1 MKRRTLRYRFGRPPS
16 LTKIRSRSPRALVLW
31 GAAAAVAALSGLAV
45 LGGGDGPFHPSA
57 ARTADGRPVAPE
69 LLGSSQACA
78 RCHPREAAEW
88 GASAHRHAGL
98 DNPWYRAVLEEA
110 RREVGDDAARW
121 CAGCH
126 TPGLLLAG
134 RLGGDDGAPAL
145 ATAELAGEPLAAE
158 GVSCVVCHTAR
169 VEGTAGQGGFELT
182 LPARHRLAVAGGGS
196 RRALHGLL
204 VRLDPEAHRQA
215 YSGHRQGA
223 ELCAACHKGHLE
235 GPLNGGR
242 LFPVHN
248 DYDPW
253 QGSSYSGQGTVR
265 SVHFPEPADCA
276 GCHMRSTGSGAAGD
290 AESGGTSHRFAA
302 ANTAL
307 PALFGDAEQLAAVES
322 ALAAGWVTL
331 DLFAMTPGRP
341 PLPPGEEPP
350 VDLVEPVLAPLDRI
364 PATVRRG
371 ESVRVD
377 LVVIPHGVGH
387 FFPGGKADLH
397 DLWLELEAVD
407 GSGRTVFRS
416 GREEPGAGAGA
427 AGAHV
432 YRTVWVDGEGRRVDH
447 HRAWRARAAAYE
459 RRIEPTG
466 AEVVHFRLDL
476 PADAADPVVLAAR
489 LRHRKF
495 PPELTRWAFESLGRE
510 APRLPVVTL
519 AEAAATL
526 RVVDPGAPLP
536 DMSSPALD
544 LPDDAGRWTHF
555 GVGLALQGDIRGA
568 AEAFRTVVSLT
579 PEDAEAW
586 ATLGRLLVV
595 AGTFEE
601 GRQALRRA
609 LELAPGLPRAH
620 HFLGLAAR
628 NEADLDGALE
638 HFLAAAA
645 GYPRDPLI
653 LRQLATTQLQ
663 KGDIAAAAATLETLL
678 DVDPQ
683 DPLAHFNLAKAA
695 RGLGDPERAARHQAL
710 FERYQVDETAQQHVL
725 RYLAEHPDDNRERQ
739 RIHEHR
745 SMPLDEEDAGRAEGG
760 GDR

>member
-1 MKRRTLRYRFGRPPS
+1 
-16 LTKIRSRSPRALVLW
+16 LTTIRSRFPRALVLW
-31 GAAAAVAALSGLAV
+31 GTAAAVAGLPGLAV
-45 LGGGDGPFHPSA
+45 LGGGDSPFPPPA
-57 ARTADGRPVAPE
+57 ARTGDERPVAPE
-69 LLGSSQACA
+69 LRGSSQACA
-78 RCHPREAAEW
+78 RCHPGETAEW
-88 GASAHRHAGL
+88 AASAHRHAGL
-98 DNPWYRAVLEEA
+98 DNPWYRAAFEEA
-110 RREVGDDAARW
+110 QREAGDEVARG

-126 TPGLLLAG
+126 TPGLP
-134 RLGGDDGAPAL
+134 R
-145 ATAELAGEPLAAE
+145 AEDPQAAE
-158 GVSCVVCHTAR
+158 GVSCVACHAAR
-169 VEGTAGQGGFELT
+169 VEGTEGQGAFELA
-182 LPARHRLAVAGGGS
+182 PPPRHRLAAAGGGF
-196 RRALHGLL
+196 RRGLYGLL
-204 VRLDPEAHRQA
+204 VRLDPEAHRRA

-235 GPLNGGR
+235 GPIGGGR
-242 LFPVHN
+242 FFPVHN

-276 GCHMRSTGSGAAGD
+276 GCHMKPAATGGPGGPAAGV
-290 AESGGTSHRFAA
+290 ASHRFAA
-302 ANTAL
+302 ANSAL
-307 PALFGDAEQLAAVES
+307 PTLFGDAEQLAAVEAS
-322 ALAAGWVTL
+322 LASGWVTL
-331 DLFAMTPGRP
+331 DLFAMTPGRA

-371 ESVRVD
+371 ESIRVD
-377 LVVIPHGVGH
+377 LVVRPHGVGH

-407 GSGRTVFRS
+407 GSGRTLFRS

-432 YRTVWVDGEGRRVDH
+432 YRTVWVDGDGRRVDH

-466 AEVVHFRLDL
+466 AEAVRFRLDL
-476 PADAADPVVLAAR
+476 PADATDPIALTAR

-495 PPELTRWAFESLGRE
+495 PPELTRWAFEALGRE

-519 AEAAATL
+519 AETGATL
-526 RVVDPGAPLP
+526 RVVEPGAALP
-536 DMSSPALD
+536 EMSTPALE
-544 LPDDAGRWTHF
+544 LPGDARRWTDY
-555 GVGLALQGDIRGA
+555 GVGLALQGDLRAA
-568 AEAFRTVVSLT
+568 AEAFRTVVALT

-601 GRQALRRA
+601 GRRALRRA

-638 HFLAAAA
+638 HFRAAAA

-663 KGDIAAAAATLETLL
+663 KGDFAAAAATLESLL
-678 DVDPQ
+678 AVDPQ

-710 FERYQVDETAQQHVL
+710 FERYQVDETAQEHVL
-725 RYLAEHPDDNRERQ
+725 RYLAEHPEDNLERQ

-745 SMPLDEEDAGRAEGG
+745 SMPLDDEDAGRAKGG

>member
-1 MKRRTLRYRFGRPPS
+1 MTEIRSPS
-16 LTKIRSRSPRALVLW
+16 LRALVLW
-31 GAAAAVAALSGLAV
+31 GAAAAVAALPGLAV
-45 LGGGDGPFHPSA
+45 LDGGDGPFHPTA

-78 RCHPREAAEW
+78 RCHPGEAAEW

-98 DNPWYRAVLEEA
+98 DNPWYRAVFEEA
-110 RREVGDDAARW
+110 RREVGDGAARW

-126 TPGLLLAG
+126 TPG
-134 RLGGDDGAPAL
+134 
-145 ATAELAGEPLAAE
+145 PLAAE
-158 GVSCVVCHTAR
+158 GVSCVVCHAAR
-169 VEGTAGQGGFELT
+169 VEGTEGQGGLELA
-182 LPARHRLAVAGGGS
+182 LPARHRLAAAEGGF
-196 RRALHGLL
+196 RRGLHDLL
-204 VRLDPEAHRQA
+204 VRLDPEAHRRA

-223 ELCAACHKGHLE
+223 ELCAACHKGHVDE
-235 GPLNGGR
+235 PIGGGR
-242 LFPVHN
+242 FFPVHN

-276 GCHMRSTGSGAAGD
+276 GCHMRPAAASASPGKAAAGV
-290 AESGGTSHRFAA
+290 ASHRFAA

-307 PALFGDAEQLAAVES
+307 PTLFGDAEQLAAVES
-322 ALAAGWVTL
+322 FLTSGWVTL
-331 DLFAMTPGRP
+331 DLFAMTPGRA

-371 ESVRVD
+371 ESIRVD
-377 LVVIPHGVGH
+377 AVVSPHGVGH

-416 GREEPGAGAGA
+416 GREEPDAGAGS

-432 YRTVWVDGEGRRVDH
+432 YRTVWVDGDGRRVDH
-447 HRAWRARAAAYE
+447 HRAWRARAAAFE

-466 AEVVHFRLDL
+466 AEVVHFRLEL
-476 PADAADPVVLAAR
+476 PAGAVDPIALRAR
-489 LRHRKF
+489 LRHRKL
-495 PPELTRWAFESLGRE
+495 PPDFTRWAFESLGRE

-519 AEAAATL
+519 AEATATL

-536 DMSSPALD
+536 DMGSPALE
-544 LPDDAGRWTHF
+544 LPADAARWTRF
-555 GVGLALQGDIRGA
+555 GVGLALQGDVRGA
-568 AEAFRTVVSLT
+568 AEAFRTVASLT

-601 GRQALRRA
+601 GRRALRRA
-609 LELAPGLPRAH
+609 LELRPGLARAH

-645 GYPRDPLI
+645 GFPRDPLI

-663 KGDIAAAAATLETLL
+663 AGDFAGAAATLETLL
-678 DVDPQ
+678 AIDSQ
-683 DPLAHFNLAKAA
+683 DALTHFNLARAA
-695 RGLGDPERAARHQAL
+695 RGLGDAERAAHHQAL

-725 RYLAEHPDDNRERQ
+725 RYRAEHPDDNRERQ

-745 SMPLDEEDAGRAEGG
+745 SMPLDGDDAGRAKGG